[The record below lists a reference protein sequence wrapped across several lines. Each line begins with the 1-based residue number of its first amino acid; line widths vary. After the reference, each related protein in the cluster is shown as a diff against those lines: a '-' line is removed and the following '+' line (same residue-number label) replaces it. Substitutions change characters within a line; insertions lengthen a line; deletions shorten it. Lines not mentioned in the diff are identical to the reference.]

1 MKKITVI
8 WANWALFCCVI
19 LGGNAVVAQESEAET
34 GGQSAEELA
43 MAEFQAG
50 IALFESGQYVE
61 AANRFRAAMKHKAS
75 WKMYYNIGQS
85 EAAAQ
90 RYGLALEAF
99 ETYLVAGGDDVA
111 VAKKDEVLKE
121 IERLRLLVGVIDFR
135 AEEGASLVIDGYVR
149 GTAPLE
155 GVVRVA
161 AGPHRVQ
168 VTMNEEVIYDKRI
181 KFAGGMTTVI
191 DATPTAAAPEV
202 TDAQTDDVGAA
213 DDSVMTA
220 DTRNAGKMPRK
231 LLAGIITGGAGVVFA
246 GVGVAFLIKGARDD
260 EEANG
265 WDPAIPP
272 QKSKIEDY
280 NDNTL
285 PLNRAMTITG
295 LAVGGAAMAAGAVLI
310 VLGLREKKAGKARVF
325 PTLGGM
331 TVSF

>member
-8 WANWALFCCVI
+8 WTKWALLCCVI

-34 GGQSAEELA
+34 SGQSAEELA
-43 MAEFQAG
+43 MAEFHAG

-61 AANRFRAAMKHKAS
+61 AANRFRSAMKHKSS

-135 AEEGASLVIDGYVR
+135 ADEGASLVIDGYVR

-161 AGPHRVQ
+161 AGPHQVQ

-191 DATPTAAAPEV
+191 DATTTAAPEA
-202 TDAQTDDVGAA
+202 TDADTGDAGIVNDG
-213 DDSVMTA
+213 VMTA

-231 LLAGIITGGAGVVFA
+231 LLAGIITGGAGVVIA
-246 GVGVAFLIKGARDD
+246 GVGVAFLIKGAKDD
-260 EEANG
+260 EEADG
-265 WDPAIPP
+265 WNPAIAP
-272 QKSKIEDY
+272 QKNKIEDY

-295 LAVGGAAMAAGAVLI
+295 LTVGGAAMAAGAVLI
-310 VLGLREKKAGKARVF
+310 MLGLKDKKAGKARVL
-325 PTLGGM
+325 PTMGGM
-331 TVSF
+331 TVTF